1 MIEPHQSPKSSRS
14 IWLPLL
20 FAIVMALGMFI
31 GSKLNSVNPNPS
43 KIVLRNSGGKIEQLI
58 KLVERRYVDTV
69 DVQMI
74 TEQSLQDLLQQL
86 DPYSSYI
93 PAAHYEEVNQPLEGN
108 FEGIGIEFYSL
119 NDTVLVVSPIS
130 GGPSEQ
136 VGIRGGDKIVKVDG
150 ENIAGVAMSNDEIIK
165 RLRGSKGS
173 KVKVSVKRNGQSEL
187 LEFTITRDK
196 IPIYSVDIAYC
207 PAPTTAF
214 IKVNKFSATTAEE
227 FREAY
232 MRLAKAGP
240 IDKLILDLR
249 GNPGGY
255 LDAAIKLADEFLE
268 DGLLITYTEGRSQPR
283 RDFNASGRGLFEQGE
298 LIILIDE
305 GSASA
310 SEIVSG
316 AVQDWDRGIIMGRRS
331 FGKGLVQEQF
341 EMRDGSAVRLTVSR
355 YYTPVGR
362 SIQKPY
368 TAGIRQDDFMERL
381 RAGELFSADSIKM
394 NDSLSYLTPGGRR
407 VYGGGGI
414 MPDLF
419 VPADSNLFSDYF
431 NALNN
436 SGTLIQFC
444 YAYADT
450 HRAALEKF
458 GAAANFVSS
467 FKADEQLLLELMAF
481 AKKEGIVPENKD
493 WKRDAPVIRLY
504 LKANIGRQVYGN
516 DGFYPVVHQRDKAFQ
531 AALSYPEA
539 P

>member
-1 MIEPHQSPKSSRS
+1 MIEPHQSPKTRRS

-31 GSKLNSVNPNPS
+31 GSKLNTVSPNPS

-69 DVQMI
+69 DVPMI
-74 TEQSLQDLLQQL
+74 TEQTLQALLQQL

-108 FEGIGIEFYSL
+108 FEGVGIEFYTL
-119 NDTVLVVSPIS
+119 NDTLLVVSPIS

-136 VGIRGGDKIVKVDG
+136 VGIRGGDKIVTVDG
-150 ENIAGVAMSNDEIIK
+150 ETIAGVAMSNDQIIK
-165 RLRGSKGS
+165 LLRGSKGS
-173 KVKVSVKRNGQSEL
+173 KVQVSVKRNGQPEL
-187 LEFTITRDK
+187 LDFTITRDK
-196 IPIYSVDIAYC
+196 IPIYSVDIAYR

-214 IKVNKFSATTAEE
+214 VKVNKFSATTAEE

-268 DGLLITYTEGRSQPR
+268 DGLLITYTEGRNQPR

-316 AVQDWDRGIIMGRRS
+316 AIQDWDRGIILGRRS

-368 TAGIRQDDFMERL
+368 EGGKRQDDFMDRL

-394 NDSLSYLTPGGRR
+394 NESLSYQTPGGRL

-419 VPADSNLFSDYF
+419 IPADSNLFSAFF
-431 NALNN
+431 NVLNN

-444 YAYADT
+444 YAYADA
-450 HRAALEKF
+450 HRVDLQKF
-458 GAAANFVSS
+458 GSAAQFVRK
-467 FKADEQLLLELMAF
+467 FKVNEEVLEALMAF
-481 AKKEGIVPENKD
+481 AKKEGMEPENSD
-493 WKRDAPVIRLY
+493 WKQDAKIIQLY
-504 LKANIGRQVYGN
+504 LKANIGRQVHGN
-516 DGFYPVVHQRDKAFQ
+516 EGFYPVVHQRDRTFQ
-531 AALSYPEA
+531 AALAYEA
-539 P
+539 AP

>member
-1 MIEPHQSPKSSRS
+1 MIEPQQSPKTNRT
-14 IWLPLL
+14 IWMPLL

-31 GSKLNSVNPNPS
+31 GSKLSSVNPNPA
-43 KIVLRNSGGKIEQLI
+43 KIVLRNSGGKIEQLL
-58 KLVERRYVDTV
+58 KLVERRYVDSV
-69 DVQMI
+69 DVAMI

-93 PAAHYEEVNQPLEGN
+93 PAVHYEEVNQPLEGN
-108 FEGIGIEFYSL
+108 FEGVGIEFYTL
-119 NDTVLVVSPIS
+119 NDTLLVVSPIS

-136 VGIRGGDKIVKVDG
+136 VGIRAGDKIVTVDG
-150 ENIAGVAMSNDEIIK
+150 ETIAGVQMSNDDIIK

-173 KVKVSVKRNGQSEL
+173 KVKVQVKRNGQLDL
-187 LEFTITRDK
+187 LDFTITRDK
-196 IPIYSVDIAYC
+196 IPIYSVDVAYR

-214 IKVNKFSATTAEE
+214 IKINKFSATTSQE
-227 FREAY
+227 FQEAF
-232 MRLAKAGP
+232 MRLAQAGP

-255 LDAAIKLADEFLE
+255 LDAAIKLADEFLAG
-268 DGLLITYTEGRSQPR
+268 GLLITYTEGRAQAR
-283 RDFNASGRGLFEQGE
+283 RDFTSSSRGLFEQGE
-298 LIILIDE
+298 LIVLIDE

-316 AVQDWDRGIIMGRRS
+316 AVQDWDRGLIMGRRS

-368 TAGIRQDDFMERL
+368 EGGKRQDDFLDRL

-394 NDSLSYLTPGGRR
+394 NDSLSYLTPAGRM

-419 VPADSNLFSDYF
+419 VPADSNLFSDFF
-431 NALNN
+431 NELSNN
-436 SGTLIQFC
+436 GTLIQFS
-444 YAYADT
+444 YAYADAN
-450 HRAALEKF
+450 RPALQIYGSATKF
-458 GAAANFVSS
+458 IEA
-467 FKADEQLLLELMAF
+467 FKPGSKLLAELLAF
-481 AKKEGIVPENKD
+481 AAKEGIEPKNND
-493 WKRDAPVIRLY
+493 WKKDEQTILLY

-516 DGFYPVVHQRDKAFQ
+516 DAFFPVIHQRDKAFQ
-531 AALSYPEA
+531 AALEHNPA
-539 P
+539 

>member
-1 MIEPHQSPKSSRS
+1 MIEPHQSPKTRRS

-31 GSKLNSVNPNPS
+31 GSKLNTVSPNPS

-69 DVQMI
+69 DVPMI
-74 TEQSLQDLLQQL
+74 TEQTLQALLQQL

-108 FEGIGIEFYSL
+108 FEGVGIEFYTL
-119 NDTVLVVSPIS
+119 NDTLLVVSPIS

-136 VGIRGGDKIVKVDG
+136 VGIRGGDKIVTVDG
-150 ENIAGVAMSNDEIIK
+150 ETIAGVAMSNDQIIK
-165 RLRGSKGS
+165 LLRGSKGS
-173 KVKVSVKRNGQSEL
+173 KVQVSVKRNGQPEL
-187 LEFTITRDK
+187 LDFTITRDK
-196 IPIYSVDIAYC
+196 IPIYSVDIAYR

-268 DGLLITYTEGRSQPR
+268 DGLLITYTEGRNQPR

-316 AVQDWDRGIIMGRRS
+316 AIQDWDRGIILGRRS

-368 TAGIRQDDFMERL
+368 KGGKRQDDFMDRL

-394 NDSLSYLTPGGRR
+394 NESLSYQTPGGRL

-419 VPADSNLFSDYF
+419 IPADSNLFSAFF
-431 NALNN
+431 NVLNN

-444 YAYADT
+444 YAYADA
-450 HRAALEKF
+450 HRVDLQKF
-458 GAAANFVSS
+458 GSAAQFVRK
-467 FKADEQLLLELMAF
+467 FKVNEEVLEALMAF
-481 AKKEGIVPENKD
+481 AKKEGMEPENSD
-493 WKRDAPVIRLY
+493 WKQDAKIIQLY
-504 LKANIGRQVYGN
+504 LKANIGRQVHGN
-516 DGFYPVVHQRDKAFQ
+516 EGFYPVVHQRDRTFQ
-531 AALSYPEA
+531 AALAYEA
-539 P
+539 AP